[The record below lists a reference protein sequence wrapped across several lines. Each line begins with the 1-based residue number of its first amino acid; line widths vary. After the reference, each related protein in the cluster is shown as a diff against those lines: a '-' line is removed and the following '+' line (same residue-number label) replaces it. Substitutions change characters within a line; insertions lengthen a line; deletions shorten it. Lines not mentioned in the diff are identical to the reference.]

1 MPKPIFSFILPAK
14 VSFEMKA
21 VIITTPGKPEVLQV
35 QDRPTPSLNSGD
47 VLIKVY
53 GAGINRPDV
62 AQRKGHYPAPPSAP
76 QDIPGLEVAGEIIEL
91 GKGVTKFK
99 IGDRVCALVMGGG
112 YAEFCA
118 APEGQCLPVPGHL
131 SFIEAA
137 SLPETFFT
145 VWSNVFDRARLM
157 KGETFLVQGGTSGI
171 GVTAIQLARA
181 MGATVFATAGDEE
194 KCSFCEKLGA
204 RAINYNAEKF
214 YEIVKDITNGR
225 GVDVILDMVGGTYTQ
240 HHLDILAE
248 EGRLVLINAMK
259 GDETTIKLS
268 SVMRKRLTITGSTLR
283 ARDVGFKS
291 QIGEKL
297 LHHVWPLL
305 TDGIIKPIIH
315 KVYPLADAAQA
326 HALMES
332 SRHIGKI
339 VLSVNQ

>member
-1 MPKPIFSFILPAK
+1 MN
-14 VSFEMKA
+14 A
-21 VIITTPGKPEVLQV
+21 VIITTPGNPEVLQV
-35 QDRPTPSLNSGD
+35 QERPIPSLKAGD

-76 QDIPGLEVAGEIIEL
+76 QDIPGLEVAGEIIEA
-91 GKGVTKFK
+91 GRGVTKFK
-99 IGDRVCALVMGGG
+99 IGERVCALVMGGG
-112 YAEFCA
+112 YAEFCV
-118 APEGQCLPVPGHL
+118 APEGQCLPVPGNL

-204 RAINYNAEKF
+204 KAINYNTEKF
-214 YEIVKDITNGR
+214 YEVVKEITNGR
-225 GVDVILDMVGGTYTQ
+225 GVDVILDMVGGNYTQ
-240 HHLDILAE
+240 HHIDILAE
-248 EGRLVLINAMK
+248 DGRLVLINAMK

-268 SVMRKRLTITGSTLR
+268 SVMRKRLTVTGSTLR
-283 ARDVGFKS
+283 ARDVAFKS
-291 QIGEKL
+291 LIGEKL
-297 LHHVWPLL
+297 LRHVWPLL
-305 TDGIIKPIIH
+305 ADGIIKPIIH
-315 KVYPLADAAQA
+315 KVFPLSEAAQA

-339 VLSVNQ
+339 VLSVNR